1 MPQLAD
7 FSVRVFLPKVI
18 AVTSSTLTRAETVPP
33 TVSVPA
39 TFLIKTVQRART
51 RKTVPGKVAAALL
64 TLVRDQ
70 ITTRSDQTIEFK
82 LNGTTIKAPLSHN
95 LPIYHAVLPEYSQ
108 NFGEVVGLIGASH
121 PQVVVLDIG
130 ANIGDSV
137 ILGGRHRN
145 VTYVCIEGAAEF
157 LPYLYAN
164 TASRSDVKVVPA
176 IVGEQGTVAIIS
188 ASGGTGVATA
198 GIGTI
203 PVRSLESI
211 AEQSID
217 HDSSHVLI
225 KIDTDGFDAEIL
237 CRSSNYISTK
247 RPDIFFEFDPVLAKR
262 SGTTPTE
269 LIDLLV
275 KLEYRSF
282 IAWDNLGTRLFKV
295 DGDQAQQLFSDL
307 DHFCRQ
313 SSSLLDAGTVY
324 LDIWAKP

>member
-1 MPQLAD
+1 M
-7 FSVRVFLPKVI
+7 VR
-18 AVTSSTLTRAETVPP
+18 AVTSSPLTRAETVPP
-33 TVSVPA
+33 AVSALA
-39 TFLIKTVQRART
+39 TSFIKIVQRART

-64 TLVRDQ
+64 ILVRDQ
-70 ITTRSDQTIEFK
+70 IVTRYDQTIEFE
-82 LNGTTIKAPLSHN
+82 LNGTKITAPLSHN
-95 LPIYHAVLPEYSQ
+95 LPIYHAVLPKYSQ
-108 NFGEVVGLIGASH
+108 NFGEVVGLIGSSH

-137 ILGGRHRN
+137 ILGGRHQN

-176 IVGEQGTVAIIS
+176 IVGEQGTVAIIC
-188 ASGGTGVATA
+188 ASGGTGVTTA

-203 PVRSLESI
+203 PVQSLEFI
-211 AEQSID
+211 AAQSID
-217 HDSSHVLI
+217 KENSHVLV

-237 CRSSNYISTK
+237 CRSANYISTK
-247 RPDIFFEFDPVLAKR
+247 RPDIFFEFDPVLAER
-262 SGTTPTE
+262 SGTKPTE

-275 KLEYRSF
+275 ELGYRSF
-282 IAWDNLGTRLFKV
+282 IAWDNLGTRIAEV
-295 DGDQAQQLFSDL
+295 DGDRAQRLFSDL

-313 SSSLLDAGTVY
+313 SSALLDAGTVY